1 MAKVRLSAEWE
12 GPGEMFL
19 GIKGLSCLDTH
30 FNENT
35 QLWGSG
41 FGTAV
46 VVLPEIDPY
55 GFLFVIIIRGDERM
69 VEIARTYLGELVRL
83 VNEMSPY
90 LLLGFLAAGLLR
102 VVFPRRIV
110 SRYMGQRNFKSV
122 FNASLLGVPMP
133 LCSCGVLPAGI
144 GFYRNGASRG
154 SSISFLISTPQTGV
168 DSILATYAML
178 GLPLAIIRPVVALF
192 TGIFGGLLGNA
203 ADRGQDDHQA
213 AEGAEEAH
221 PRTVKE
227 LFRYGF
233 VELIQDIS
241 KWLIIGMLVAAL
253 LSVLIPADFFT
264 STISS
269 EYLAMFLM
277 LLASV
282 PLYICATGSIPIA
295 AVLLMKGLS
304 PGAALVL
311 LMAGPATNIATMAVI
326 GNTLGKRSLWV
337 YLVSIVGGA
346 LFFGILVNEFLPRE
360 WITGAIPHLSG
371 DHMHEHPA
379 GWFSKAASVLLG
391 LLIVNGYLQKFRAR
405 SLERQRDM
413 QKEKSMKKDMQQ
425 YKVEGMTCD
434 HCKAKVENGL
444 KGLQGVSEVLADRT
458 TGVVSVQAESDN
470 EADIREAVRALGYTY
485 AGKL

>member
-1 MAKVRLSAEWE
+1 MK
-12 GPGEMFL
+12 
-19 GIKGLSCLDTH
+19 
-30 FNENT
+30 
-35 QLWGSG
+35 
-41 FGTAV
+41 
-46 VVLPEIDPY
+46 
-55 GFLFVIIIRGDERM
+55 
-69 VEIARTYLGELVRL
+69 EIAGTYLGELVRL

-90 LLLGFLAAGLLR
+90 LLLGFLSAGLLR
-102 VVFPRRIV
+102 VVFPRKIV
-110 SRYMGQRNFKSV
+110 ARYMGQRNFRSV

-178 GLPLAIIRPVVALF
+178 GLPLAIIRPIVALS
-192 TGIFGGLLGNA
+192 TGILGGVLGNA
-203 ADRGQDDHQA
+203 TDKGPDSSATA
-213 AEGAEEAH
+213 GATEEAH
-221 PRTVKE
+221 PRNVKE

-253 LSVLIPADFFT
+253 LSVLIPGDFFT

-269 EYLAMFLM
+269 EYMAMLLM

-346 LFFGILVNEFLPRE
+346 LFFGIVVNELLPRE
-360 WITGAIPHLSG
+360 WITGAIPSLSG
-371 DHMHEHPA
+371 HMHDHPV
-379 GWFSKAASVLLG
+379 GWFSKGASVVLG
-391 LLIVNGYLQKFRAR
+391 LLIVNGYILKFRAR
-405 SLERQRDM
+405 RMEGLRDR
-413 QKEKSMKKDMQQ
+413 KKADAMKNEIQQ
-425 YKVEGMTCD
+425 YRVEGMTCD

-444 KGLQGVSEVLADRT
+444 KDLQGVTEVLADRT
-458 TGVVSVQAESDN
+458 TGVVSVQAETDN
-470 EADIREAVRALGYTY
+470 EEDIRKAVGSLGYTY
-485 AGKL
+485 GGKL

>member
-1 MAKVRLSAEWE
+1 
-12 GPGEMFL
+12 
-19 GIKGLSCLDTH
+19 
-30 FNENT
+30 
-35 QLWGSG
+35 
-41 FGTAV
+41 
-46 VVLPEIDPY
+46 VL
-55 GFLFVIIIRGDERM
+55 
-69 VEIARTYLGELVRL
+69 ATYLSELIRL

-90 LLLGFLAAGLLR
+90 LLLGFLFAGLLR
-102 VVFPRRIV
+102 VVFPNQMV
-110 SRYMGQRNFKSV
+110 SRYMGQRNFRSV

-178 GLPLAIIRPVVALF
+178 GLPLAIIRPLVALS
-192 TGIFGGLLGNA
+192 TGILGGLLGNA
-203 ADRGQDDHQA
+203 ADTSEKDASTGNVS
-213 AEGAEEAH
+213 AENH
-221 PRTVKE
+221 PRNAKE

-264 STISS
+264 STISN

-337 YLVSIVGGA
+337 YLISIVGGA
-346 LFFGILVNEFLPRE
+346 LFFGILVNELLPRE
-360 WITGAIPHLSG
+360 WITGAIPHLG
-371 DHMHEHPA
+371 TDHLHEHPA
-379 GWFSKAASVLLG
+379 GWFSKLASVLLG
-391 LLIVNGYLQKFRAR
+391 LLIINGYVLKYLNRRREAQKD
-405 SLERQRDM
+405 RQKANDM
-413 QKEKSMKKDMQQ
+413 TKEIQQ
-425 YKVEGMTCD
+425 YRVEGMTCD

-444 KGLQGVSEVLADRT
+444 KELAGISEVLADRN
-458 TGVVSVQAESDN
+458 TGVVSVQAETD
-470 EADIREAVRALGYTY
+470 EEDRIREAIGLLGYTY
-485 AGKL
+485 GGKL

>member
-1 MAKVRLSAEWE
+1 MGFV
-12 GPGEMFL
+12 
-19 GIKGLSCLDTH
+19 CYY
-30 FNENT
+30 
-35 QLWGSG
+35 GSG
-41 FGTAV
+41 EDDRMKEIVGT
-46 VVLPEIDPY
+46 Y
-55 GFLFVIIIRGDERM
+55 FS
-69 VEIARTYLGELVRL
+69 ELVRL
-83 VNEMSPY
+83 VHEMSPY
-90 LLLGFLAAGLLR
+90 LLLGFLFAGMLR
-102 VVFPRRIV
+102 VVFPKQMV
-110 SRYMGQRNFKSV
+110 ARYMGQRNFKSV

-178 GLPLAIIRPVVALF
+178 GLPLAIIRPIVALF
-192 TGIFGGLLGNA
+192 TGIVGGLLGNV
-203 ADRGQDDHQA
+203 ADKGQVENKA
-213 AEGAEEAH
+213 MESTAEDH
-221 PRTVKE
+221 PRNVKE

-241 KWLIIGMLVAAL
+241 KWLIIGMLFAAL
-253 LSVLIPADFFT
+253 LSVLIPGDFFT

-269 EYLAMFLM
+269 EYLAMILM

-326 GNTLGKRSLWV
+326 GSTLGKRSLWV
-337 YLVSIVGGA
+337 YLFTIVGGA
-346 LFFGILVNEFLPRE
+346 LFFGILVNELLPRE
-360 WITGAIPHLSG
+360 WITGAIPSLSG
-371 DHMHEHPA
+371 NHMHESPV
-379 GWFSKAASVLLG
+379 GWFSKAASVILG
-391 LLIVNGYLQKFRAR
+391 LLIVNGYIRKFRSRRTERR
-405 SLERQRDM
+405 SD
-413 QKEKSMKKDMQQ
+413 KEKANVMKNHITQ

-444 KGLQGVSEVLADRT
+444 KELQGVSEVLADRT
-458 TGVVSVQAESDN
+458 TGVVSVQADTGS
-470 EADIREAVRALGYTY
+470 EANIEEAVGRLGYTF
-485 AGKL
+485 AGKV

>member
-1 MAKVRLSAEWE
+1 
-12 GPGEMFL
+12 
-19 GIKGLSCLDTH
+19 
-30 FNENT
+30 
-35 QLWGSG
+35 
-41 FGTAV
+41 
-46 VVLPEIDPY
+46 
-55 GFLFVIIIRGDERM
+55 
-69 VEIARTYLGELVRL
+69 
-83 VNEMSPY
+83 
-90 LLLGFLAAGLLR
+90 
-102 VVFPRRIV
+102 
-110 SRYMGQRNFKSV
+110 
-122 FNASLLGVPMP
+122 
-133 LCSCGVLPAGI
+133 AGI

-192 TGIFGGLLGNA
+192 TGILGGLLGNA
-203 ADRGQDDHQA
+203 ADNNHDETASEGQT
-213 AEGAEEAH
+213 EESH
-221 PRTVKE
+221 DRNLKE

-253 LSVLIPADFFT
+253 LSVLIPGDFFT

-269 EYLAMFLM
+269 EYLAMILM

-346 LFFGILVNEFLPRE
+346 LFFGIVVNELLPRE
-360 WITGAIPHLSG
+360 WITGAIPFISG
-371 DHMHEHPA
+371 DPMHDHPV
-379 GWFSKAASVLLG
+379 GWFSKGASVVLG
-391 LLIVNGYLQKFRAR
+391 LLIVNGYISKFRAR
-405 SLERQRDM
+405 RMEGLRDRQ
-413 QKEKSMKKDMQQ
+413 KAVAMKNEIKQ
-425 YKVEGMTCD
+425 YRVEGMTCD

-444 KGLQGVSEVLADRT
+444 KELQGVSEVLADRT
-458 TGVVSVQAESDN
+458 TGVVSVQAETDN
-470 EADIREAVRALGYTY
+470 EEDIRKAVGSLGYTY
-485 AGKL
+485 GGKL